1 MCFYTGQ
8 FVGLANNTENVIGSV
23 SSLETQMIWEAT
35 ILAKTV
41 PPPNAVTPC
50 LNISPDLQKTDF
62 YCFTLFTYLA
72 ETN

>member
-8 FVGLANNTENVIGSV
+8 FVGLANNTENVIGSI

-50 LNISPDLQKTDF
+50 LNIYTYQNGDLLSDQSRLGF
-62 YCFTLFTYLA
+62 RVGH
-72 ETN
+72 